1 MKQELSILIPIY
13 NGICYD
19 QVQALCRQAD
29 AIDGL
34 RYEIL
39 VADDGS
45 SREDCLAANR
55 PIGELAC
62 CRFIE
67 RGFNS
72 GRAVI
77 RNFLAHEAR
86 YEWLLFLDGDMT
98 ITQPQLLLRYFA
110 PPATTDVVY
119 GGYTVGTGSPCNLRY
134 RYEKAAEARHTAQ
147 QRQKQP
153 YRDFHTSNFLIRRS
167 VMLQHP
173 FDERF
178 RHYGYEDVLL
188 GKQLRQAGI
197 AVLHIDNPV
206 GFNTF
211 ETNLQ
216 FVEKTEE
223 GLRTLHEFRHDLR
236 GYNGLLTLVGGIH
249 LSATRAL
256 IRFCHRLL
264 GPLTRRLL
272 CSNHPSLTLFKLY
285 KLGYYLT
292 LTKNDSQL

>member
-13 NGICYD
+13 NGICYEL
-19 QVQALCRQAD
+19 VQALCRQAT
-29 AIDGL
+29 AIEGL

-45 SREDCLAANR
+45 SHEDYLVANR
-55 PIGELAC
+55 PISELPC

-77 RNFLAHEAR
+77 RNFLAREAS

-98 ITQPQLLLRYFA
+98 ITQSQLLLHYLD
-110 PPATTDVVY
+110 TDANADVAY
-119 GGYTVGTGSPCNLRY
+119 GGYTVGAGSHRNLRY
-134 RYEKAAEARHTAQ
+134 CYEKAAETRHTAQ

-197 AVLHIDNPV
+197 HVLHIDNPV

-211 ETNLQ
+211 ETNAQ

-249 LSATRAL
+249 LSVTRAL

-264 GPLTRRLL
+264 GPLTRCLL
-272 CSNHPSLTLFKLY
+272 CGSHPNLTLFKLY